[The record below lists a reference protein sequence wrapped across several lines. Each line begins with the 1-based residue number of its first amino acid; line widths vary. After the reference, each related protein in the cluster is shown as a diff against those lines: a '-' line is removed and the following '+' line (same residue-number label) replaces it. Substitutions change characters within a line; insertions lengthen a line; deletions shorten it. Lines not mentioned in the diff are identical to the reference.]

1 LIKTLKFYLD
11 CLDEFDFPKILAAL
25 KEEIQASKRETEE
38 MTKIEMEQ
46 IKSYE
51 KLLSKP
57 DQHIAL
63 LKESS
68 DKLDKAEKRLLDA
81 DAERKKLL
89 ADAEKQRFD
98 SDVEKKKLQAQA
110 EKQRIYADASYKKL
124 VMEKAEES

>member
-1 LIKTLKFYLD
+1 MVNVLKKFVQKQEASGRKGLIKTLKFYLD
-11 CLDEFDFPKILAAL
+11 CLDEFDLPKILAAL

-38 MTKIEMEQ
+38 LTKIEMEQ

-68 DKLDKAEKRLLDA
+68 EKLDKA
-81 DAERKKLL
+81 
-89 ADAEKQRFD
+89 
-98 SDVEKKKLQAQA
+98 
-110 EKQRIYADASYKKL
+110 
-124 VMEKAEES
+124 